1 MRSAQE
7 IYDNTPFEDENGL
20 IPHDKLAVKVAEE
33 YAGQF
38 NQWVS
43 VAYGLPETLDNIIC
57 CMKNG
62 YIVQLTYG
70 RISGFF
76 DPKSRRPV
84 SKNNPVTHWMPLPN
98 PPQPC

>member
-7 IYDNTPFEDENGL
+7 IYDSTPFEDENGL

-43 VAYGLPETLDNIIC
+43 VDQILPLDGSYILVKAINIEIAYFEVN
-57 CMKNG
+57 K
-62 YIVQLTYG
+62 
-70 RISGFF
+70 FF
-76 DPKSRRPV
+76 YDADCELHFGTW
-84 SKNNPVTHWMPLPN
+84 VTHWMPLPN

>member
-7 IYDNTPFEDENGL
+7 IYDSTPFEDDNGL

-38 NQWVS
+38 QPKWIEVK
-43 VAYGLPETLDNIIC
+43 YDLPENRSMVLALHYRGSAIARYKHGC
-57 CMKNG
+57 
-62 YIVQLTYG
+62 
-70 RISGFF
+70 FF
-76 DPKSRRPV
+76 YDDGLEKM
-84 SKNNPVTHWMPLPN
+84 NTVTHWMPLPS